1 MRQEFNIKE
10 SIIYQVWKDQNFKKT
25 FQTEEGVEIVVLD
38 CGTLNDQLAGPDF
51 LNARVRIG
59 NITYVGDIEI
69 DIAYTDWKAHGHNID
84 SKYSKV
90 VLHATLINKI
100 NQDSVY
106 TRDGRKIPSICLSD
120 YIDKKIIN
128 DLHSYNEDDSGNNT
142 SSLKCSS
149 ALHSLENK
157 NVNDFLVQMGIQR
170 FERKRNKIYQR
181 LKELQFLEEL
191 GIKEPVISYEL
202 SPKFHEKEFSFTDFN
217 SPMVWKQLLYEQI
230 FDALGYNKNR
240 TQMFEL
246 AKNLDIKTLQQIEKD
261 GTIIEKYEAALFKV
275 SGLFPESLQ
284 NYDIEER
291 KYWERLNLH
300 WASIQPFYDSKFL
313 PEEKWNFFRLRPQNF
328 PTVRLAG
335 GARMINEIINNN
347 MIEVIIKKV
356 NEIINLN
363 VLIGSLRSVFI
374 VKSSGYWKSHFIAGK
389 ETSKDLNYFIGASR
403 ADEIVINIIL
413 PFLSIY
419 FDVYGNKKLSQKVMK
434 VYSVYA
440 QTIDNKIVSDIADI
454 LSLQN
459 ELNRT
464 IITQG
469 ILELFRS
476 LCSKNKC
483 LECEIGRQVFN

>member
-10 SIIYQVWKDQNFKKT
+10 SILYQIWKDQNFKKT
-25 FQTEEGVEIVVLD
+25 FQTTEGREIVVLD
-38 CGTLNDQLAGPDF
+38 SGTFNDQLAGPDF

-69 DIAYTDWKAHGHNID
+69 DNSYTDWKAHGHNID

-90 VLHATLINKI
+90 VLHASLINKI

-128 DLHSYNEDDSGNNT
+128 NLQTDQADEQGNYY
-142 SSLKCSS
+142 SSLKCYS
-149 ALHSLENK
+149 AIHAIENK
-157 NVNDFLVQMGIQR
+157 NVNDFLVQMGVQR
-170 FERKRNKIYQR
+170 FERKRKKIYQR

-191 GIKEPVISYEL
+191 GIREPVISYEL
-202 SPKFHEKEFSFTDFN
+202 SPKFHEKEFSFEDFK
-217 SPMVWKQLLYEQI
+217 SPEVWKQLLYEQI

-240 TQMFEL
+240 TQMLEV
-246 AKNLDIKTLQQIEKD
+246 AKNLDMKILQQIEND
-261 GTIIEKYEAALFKV
+261 GATIEKYEAALFNV
-275 SGLFPESLQ
+275 SSLFPDSLSGF
-284 NYDIEER
+284 DEEEK
-291 KYWERLNLH
+291 KYWERLHLH
-300 WASIQPFYDSKFL
+300 WTSIQPFYDSRFL
-313 PEEKWNFFRLRPQNF
+313 SADKWNFFRLRPQNF

-335 GARMINEIINNN
+335 GARILNEIINNN
-347 MIEVIIKKV
+347 LIEVIIKKV
-356 NEIINLN
+356 DEIINLN
-363 VLIGSLRSVFI
+363 VLVGSLRSVFI
-374 VKSSGYWKSHFIAGK
+374 IKSNGYWKNHFIAGK
-389 ETSKDLNYFIGASR
+389 LASKELNYFIGASR

-434 VYSVYA
+434 VYSTYS
-440 QTIDNKIVSDIADI
+440 QSIDNRIVTDIADMFN
-454 LSLQN
+454 LQN
-459 ELNRT
+459 EISRT
-464 IITQG
+464 IISQG

-483 LECEIGRQVFN
+483 LDCEIGKQVFN